1 MILACE
7 EPGLDQY
14 RNVSI
19 RLVHISKGTKPNE
32 THNYHSQPPSP
43 VPTAVEAAVIMGSAT
58 ATIPSVYDR
67 PPATMS
73 VHIPLM
79 LDVTVSDQVGP
90 LVASI
95 SKNSRTFQTESGGC
109 SRSGGR
115 SPSPTVPEENMAASR
130 LRSRSGMPGPR
141 DSACTLATVTPG
153 KAFTTATGAP
163 LEKYTWRMKS
173 RVCAP

>member
-32 THNYHSQPPSP
+32 THNYHGQPPSP
-43 VPTAVEAAVIMGSAT
+43 VPTAMEAAVIMGSAT

-115 SPSPTVPEENMAASR
+115 SPSPTVPEGKMTASR
-130 LRSRSGMPGPR
+130 VRSRSGMPGPR